1 MFVRTLNEIIGT
13 ERDVA
18 WGNGQ
23 SRRLLIEADNMGF
36 ALLDTIVNAGTDLE
50 IQYKNHLEAVYC
62 IEGKGS
68 ITDLATDTEY
78 EIKPGVMYVLNNHD
92 LHRLCATEDLRLICV
107 FNPPL
112 KGDEKHDMTKPGT
125 SY

>member
-1 MFVRTLNEIIGT
+1 MFVRTLDEIIGT

-18 WGNGQ
+18 WGSGQ
-23 SRRLLIEADNMGF
+23 SRRLLIESDNMGF

-68 ITDLATDTEY
+68 ITDLTDGTEY
-78 EIKPGVMYVLNNHD
+78 EIVPGAMYVLNNHD
-92 LHRLCATEDLRLICV
+92 LHRLCAVEDLRLICV
-107 FNPPL
+107 FNPPIE
-112 KGDEKHDMTKPGT
+112 GNEKHDMNRPGT

>member
-1 MFVRTLNEIIGT
+1 MFVRTLEEIIGT
-13 ERDVA
+13 ERDVS

-23 SRRLLIEADNMGF
+23 SRRLLIESDGMGF
-36 ALLDTIVNAGTDLE
+36 ALLDTIVKAGTDLR

-62 IEGKGS
+62 IEGEGS

-78 EIKPGVMYVLNNHD
+78 AIKPGVMYVLNNHD
-92 LHRLCATEDLRLICV
+92 THRLCATEDIRFVCV

-112 KGDEKHDMTKPGT
+112 KGDEKHDMSTDGT

>member
-1 MFVRTLNEIIGT
+1 MFVRTLEEIVGT
-13 ERDVA
+13 ARDVA

-23 SRRLLIEADNMGF
+23 SRRFLVESDGMGF
-36 ALLDTIVNAGTDLE
+36 AMLDTVVNAGTDLS

-62 IEGKGS
+62 IEGKGV
-68 ITDLATDTEY
+68 ITDLDTDAEY
-78 EIKPGVMYVLNNHD
+78 EIKPGTMYVLDNHD
-92 LHRLCATEDLRLICV
+92 LHRLRAIEDLRLVCV

-112 KGDEKHDMTKPGT
+112 KGDERHDLSKTGT

>member
-1 MFVRTLNEIIGT
+1 MFIRTLNEIIGT
-13 ERDVA
+13 ERDVN

-23 SRRLLIEADNMGF
+23 SRRLLIESDNMGF
-36 ALLDTIVNAGTDLE
+36 ALLDTIIKAETDLQ

-62 IEGKGS
+62 IEGRGS
-68 ITDLATDTEY
+68 ITDVAADKVYDLE
-78 EIKPGVMYVLNNHD
+78 PGVMYVLDNHD
-92 LHRLCATEDLRLICV
+92 IHRIRAMEDIRVICV

-112 KGDEKHDMTKPGT
+112 KGDERHDMSKLGT

>member
-1 MFVRTLNEIIGT
+1 MFIRTLNEIIGT

-23 SRRLLIEADNMGF
+23 SRRLLIEKDNMGF

-68 ITDLATDTEY
+68 ISDLSNNKEY
-78 EIKPGVMYVLNNHD
+78 EIVPGVMYVLNNHD
-92 LHRLCATEDLRLICV
+92 HHRLCATVDLRLICV
-107 FNPPL
+107 FNPPI
-112 KGDEKHDMTKPGT
+112 KGEEKHNMSQPGT

>member
-1 MFVRTLNEIIGT
+1 MFVRTLEEIIGT
-13 ERDVA
+13 ERDVS

-23 SRRLLIEADNMGF
+23 SRRLLIESDGMGF
-36 ALLDTIVNAGTDLE
+36 ALLDTIVKAGTDLR

-62 IEGKGS
+62 IEGEGS

-92 LHRLCATEDLRLICV
+92 MHRLCATEDIRFVCV

-112 KGDEKHDMTKPGT
+112 KGDEKHDMSNDGT